1 MSNYTTST
9 NNTIAEI
16 DLSALKNNMNIITSI
31 TKGAKLLNI
40 LKANAYGHG
49 IIEMAKASEKFKADA
64 IGVATVEEGIKIRKS
79 GVKIPIVV
87 LFQHFKSESAEVCKY
102 NLSPVISNS
111 EFLSYYDKYLERYKN
126 NSKLKVFIK
135 VDTGLNRMGAKPEEV
150 LDLAKKVLS
159 CKNLILEGISTHY
172 AAADIDD
179 LKGRDFTKK
188 QIKTF
193 NDVINNLK
201 SNKIKLN
208 TIHSANSSAILSYKK
223 TIFDMVRAGIILYG
237 YPPENADKLKIKP
250 VMEVKSKIVLIK
262 KLKKGESVSY
272 GMTWKA
278 NKDTKIALIPIG
290 YADGIPRKLSNNW
303 EVKIKD
309 KYYPVRGRICMDL
322 TMIEIFNDKINVED
336 EVLIF
341 GNDKKLNAETMA
353 KKSGTISHE
362 ILTNIG
368 DRVKRIYKN

>member
-1 MSNYTTST
+1 MSNYK

-16 DLSALKNNMNIITSI
+16 NLSTLKNNMNIIKSI

-49 IIEMAKASEKFKADA
+49 IIEIAKASEKFKVDA

-79 GVKIPIVV
+79 GVKIPIIV
-87 LFQHFKSESAEVCKY
+87 LFQHFKSESAEICKY
-102 NLSPVISNS
+102 NLIPVISNS
-111 EFLSYYDKYLERYKN
+111 DNLPYYDKYLEKYKIS
-126 NSKLKVFIK
+126 SKLKVFIK
-135 VDTGLNRMGAKPEEV
+135 VDTGLSRMGAKPEEV

-159 CKNLILEGISTHY
+159 YKNLILEGISTHY
-172 AAADIDD
+172 AAADMND
-179 LKGRDFTKK
+179 LKSKDFTKK
-188 QIKTF
+188 QIKIFT
-193 NDVINNLK
+193 NVINNLK
-201 SNKIKLN
+201 SNKIKIN

-237 YPPENADKLKIKP
+237 YPPINAEKMKIKP
-250 VMEVKSKIVLIK
+250 VMELKSKIVLIK
-262 KLKKGESVSY
+262 NLKKGESVSY

-278 NKDTKIALIPIG
+278 SKDTKIALIPIG
-290 YADGIPRKLSNNW
+290 YADGINRKLSNNW
-303 EVKIKD
+303 EVKIND

-322 TMIEIFNDKINVED
+322 TMVEIFNDKINVED

-353 KKSGTISHE
+353 KKSNTISHE
-362 ILTNIG
+362 VLVNIG
-368 DRVKRIYKN
+368 ERVKRVYKD